1 MSPTTITRWRCRA
14 SFSSM
19 CLRALASRYF
29 RSPGVSLVVML
40 IQQVRKQPVTDPT
53 ILLITVSPLMHMQSL
68 TGVRSVHCEV
78 ADRRPV
84 TALAA
89 LIALIALVVLIET
102 RQSDYSSSTTAV
114 VSWQRHSTCLVAL
127 HAITLIVPPL
137 CC

>member
-1 MSPTTITRWRCRA
+1 
-14 SFSSM
+14 
-19 CLRALASRYF
+19 
-29 RSPGVSLVVML
+29 
-40 IQQVRKQPVTDPT
+40 
-53 ILLITVSPLMHMQSL
+53 MHMQSL

-114 VSWQRHSTCLVAL
+114 CLGAWQATSLNLSCRIARN
-127 HAITLIVPPL
+127 HAHRAASLL
-137 CC
+137 LMQEQDDGE